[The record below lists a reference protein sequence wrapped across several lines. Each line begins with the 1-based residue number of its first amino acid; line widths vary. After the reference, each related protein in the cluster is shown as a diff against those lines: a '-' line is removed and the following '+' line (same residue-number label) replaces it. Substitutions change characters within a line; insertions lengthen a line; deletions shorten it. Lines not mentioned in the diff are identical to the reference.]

1 MNFPSR
7 NYVLNKFPR
16 ITNWKINLPMLLY
29 SGVHIYI
36 LQSLSFLLLHNLL
49 DLILRAKL
57 VKEVPGESWD
67 VFQLANCLDPVMQVS
82 ILLKNKGR
90 LWTHCR
96 KFLRKE
102 CYYPMPAIEGCSP
115 FETSIFHLSLI
126 QQSLHSYRQH
136 GSVGSIEEGEDVVVV
151 RLLATGQHL
160 IHRVELAGIFSK
172 VKPTFQFSFTMSG
185 CLNWDPDV
193 CSFSPDFPILDGDP

>member
-1 MNFPSR
+1 MGGNLNFPSR
-7 NYVLNKFPR
+7 NYVLNRFPR
-16 ITNWKINLPMLLY
+16 ITNWKINFPTLWY
-29 SGVHIYI
+29 GGVHIYI
-36 LQSLSFLLLHNLL
+36 LQNLSFLLLHNLL

-102 CYYPMPAIEGCSP
+102 CYYTLPAIAGFLHSKQQ
-115 FETSIFHLSLI
+115 SFHLSLV
-126 QQSLHSYRQH
+126 QTKFAFLPSAWQCWQYWGGWGCCCCASSGDR
-136 GSVGSIEEGEDVVVV
+136 
-151 RLLATGQHL
+151 
-160 IHRVELAGIFSK
+160 
-172 VKPTFQFSFTMSG
+172 PT
-185 CLNWDPDV
+185 P
-193 CSFSPDFPILDGDP
+193 

>member
-1 MNFPSR
+1 M
-7 NYVLNKFPR
+7 
-16 ITNWKINLPMLLY
+16 
-29 SGVHIYI
+29 HIYI
-36 LQSLSFLLLHNLL
+36 LQILSFLLLHNLL

-102 CYYPMPAIEGCSP
+102 CYYILPAIAGCSP
-115 FETSIFHLSLI
+115 FKTTAFHLS
-126 QQSLHSYRQH
+126 
-136 GSVGSIEEGEDVVVV
+136 
-151 RLLATGQHL
+151 
-160 IHRVELAGIFSK
+160 
-172 VKPTFQFSFTMSG
+172 
-185 CLNWDPDV
+185 
-193 CSFSPDFPILDGDP
+193 

>member
-1 MNFPSR
+1 
-7 NYVLNKFPR
+7 
-16 ITNWKINLPMLLY
+16 MLRHG
-29 SGVHIYI
+29 GVHIYI
-36 LQSLSFLLLHNLL
+36 LQNLSFLLLHNHLL

-67 VFQLANCLDPVMQVS
+67 VFQLANGLDPVMQVS

-102 CYYPMPAIEGCSP
+102 CYYTLPAIAGCSP
-115 FETSIFHLSLI
+115 FKTLVFHQSLI

-160 IHRVELAGIFSK
+160 IQRVELLAYSQK
-172 VKPTFQFSFTMSG
+172 
-185 CLNWDPDV
+185 LNQP
-193 CSFSPDFPILDGDP
+193 SSSPSP

>member
-1 MNFPSR
+1 M
-7 NYVLNKFPR
+7 
-16 ITNWKINLPMLLY
+16 
-29 SGVHIYI
+29 HIYI
-36 LQSLSFLLLHNLL
+36 LQNLSFLLLHNLL

-82 ILLKNKGR
+82 ILLKDKGR

-102 CYYPMPAIEGCSP
+102 CYYTLPAIA
-115 FETSIFHLSLI
+115 FSIQNIGLSSESDR
-126 QQSLHSYRQH
+126 SLHSYCQH

-151 RLLATGQHL
+151 RLLSASQHL
-160 IHRVELAGIFSK
+160 EYSVTRR
-172 VKPTFQFSFTMSG
+172 P
-185 CLNWDPDV
+185 NW
-193 CSFSPDFPILDGDP
+193 